1 MKTTKAD
8 GGRRQLLTHIIA
20 REAWY
25 LVLDTEERKNFHC
38 LAIMRHAAHTIR
50 RTLDYLNERERRAFI
65 AECRRVVRSSADC
78 QWKYYRLLKDK
89 YPRAVALLN
98 RPETNLPVAGPVGQS
113 PTLSAESAGPVT
125 GEFAGSRQGTPCK
138 VDGGTKHG

>member
-65 AECRRVVRSSADC
+65 AECRCKRVAPEPTRSRLVERSIAWSWDTVSA
-78 QWKYYRLLKDK
+78 
-89 YPRAVALLN
+89 
-98 RPETNLPVAGPVGQS
+98 
-113 PTLSAESAGPVT
+113 
-125 GEFAGSRQGTPCK
+125 
-138 VDGGTKHG
+138 